1 MISRCVS
8 PFVPP
13 CLSCL
18 VLSSQIFI
26 VFMSRG
32 FCHCRVIYGP
42 WESRRSRWL
51 KVHHVRNPHSH
62 HFPDAAGVDD
72 DNLTLD
78 RTTYLEPHIL
88 MEAKLQGIKFDVRSL
103 VFCPKSFSYSHLFI
117 CQKISFLPVLV
128 LILYENKLQVS
139 WHINLHLLTGR
150 RYSSWWFIFGN
161 SVGCS
166 SRLALHFVLLIFE
179 KQVYLYMICAFIRK
193 WIQSDRWW
201 GWKLTG
207 SKMNLQLELLV
218 CHFHA
223 NILTSVYFSKL
234 ACKCIF

>member
-1 MISRCVS
+1 MFRPSWTGQLVGETHLSGHLIGWHRRSSHVTRTLMPHMISRCVS
-8 PFVPP
+8 PFVPL

-117 CQKISFLPVLV
+117 CQKSHSCQCLFLFFMR
-128 LILYENKLQVS
+128 
-139 WHINLHLLTGR
+139 T
-150 RYSSWWFIFGN
+150 SSK
-161 SVGCS
+161 SP
-166 SRLALHFVLLIFE
+166 
-179 KQVYLYMICAFIRK
+179 
-193 WIQSDRWW
+193 D
-201 GWKLTG
+201 T
-207 SKMNLQLELLV
+207 
-218 CHFHA
+218 
-223 NILTSVYFSKL
+223 
-234 ACKCIF
+234 